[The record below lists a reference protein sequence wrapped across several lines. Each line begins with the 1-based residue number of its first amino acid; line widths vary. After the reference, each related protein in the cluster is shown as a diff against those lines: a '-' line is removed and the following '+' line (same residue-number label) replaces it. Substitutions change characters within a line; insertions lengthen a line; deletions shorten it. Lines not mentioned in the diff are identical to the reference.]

1 LILKSVVVAI
11 VALSASPALAAYDC
25 MILQQCSG
33 GACESYEDALLVKQ
47 VGDMWTVSVAGETYE
62 GYETT
67 TMDAGGA
74 LSVVLPPQGALS
86 GLVSIYPTGELL
98 FTVHVP
104 ADPMAVEI
112 TAYGNCAGDGG

>member
-1 LILKSVVVAI
+1 MMRTLIPVLVT
-11 VALSASPALAAYDC
+11 LTASPALAAFDC
-25 MILQQCSG
+25 MLTQQCSG
-33 GACESYEDALLVKQ
+33 GACESYEDALLVKES
-47 VGDMWTVSVAGETYE
+47 GDLWTVSVAGETYE

-67 TMDAGGA
+67 TMDQGGA

-86 GLVSIYPTGELL
+86 GLVNIYPTGELL

-112 TAYGNCAGDGG
+112 TSYGNCAGDGG

>member
-1 LILKSVVVAI
+1 MKTALIVLAS
-11 VALSASPALAAYDC
+11 LSASPALAAFDC

-33 GACESYEDALLVKQ
+33 GACEPYEDALLVKET
-47 VGDMWTVSVAGETYE
+47 GDMWTVSVAGETYE

-74 LSVVLPPQGALS
+74 LSVVLPPQGDLS

-104 ADPMAVEI
+104 ADPMAIEI

>member
-1 LILKSVVVAI
+1 MMRTLIPVLVT
-11 VALSASPALAAYDC
+11 LTASPALAPFDC
-25 MILQQCSG
+25 MINQRCSG
-33 GACESYEDALLVKQ
+33 GACESYEDALLVKES
-47 VGDMWTVSVAGETYE
+47 GDLWTVSVAGETYE

-67 TMDAGGA
+67 TMDQGGT

-112 TAYGNCAGDGG
+112 TSYGNCAGDGG